1 MPAEDRIT
9 QICRHAAKGGLFLT
23 QSRLTWIKVGDA
35 KIGGSLAS
43 PSIFPRRRGSAPT
56 AGPNEKHLFIN
67 EPSMFRKG
75 DDHARCT
82 NRRADRLRGHLG
94 RRTSRLGNGP
104 NSARPSY
111 NRRDQKRCLGLDG
124 CCRYRFRP
132 SVGPVDL
139 KRQYI
144 FIARNGQVTALSAN
158 ILRLDQMLRL
168 YGPEADPARE
178 ALRKYA
184 EHKTADLFPE
194 SPEAAARID
203 NQSTYEI
210 LQRVE
215 TLLLGLH
222 ASDQRQQW
230 VVTQALTLASNIG
243 NTRWLLVQENG
254 DRTPKAFLGLVV
266 FWLTL
271 LFASFGLFAPR
282 NWTAAVALMLCA
294 LAVSGAVEMI
304 IELEQPFGGLI
315 QISPQNA
322 LCRGHPRRAK
332 HARKLRLR
340 QPA

>member
-1 MPAEDRIT
+1 MILPDAPIVGLIVFGVILAGALAGWAMGQLLPAHHIT
-9 QICRHAAKGGLFLT
+9 DETKSVVSVSMAVVAT
-23 QSRLTWIKVGDA
+23 V
-35 KIGGSLAS
+35 
-43 PSIFPRRRGSAPT
+43 SA
-56 AGPNEKHLFIN
+56 LV
-67 EPSMFRKG
+67 
-75 DDHARCT
+75 
-82 NRRADRLRGHLG
+82 
-94 RRTSRLGNGP
+94 
-104 NSARPSY
+104 
-111 NRRDQKRCLGLDG
+111 LGLLI
-124 CCRYRFRP
+124 
-132 SVGPVDL
+132 SNANTS
-139 KRQYI
+139 

-194 SPEAAARID
+194 SPEATARID
-203 NQSTYEI
+203 NQSTYEM

-215 TLLLGLH
+215 TLLLRLH
-222 ASDQRQQW
+222 PSDQRQQW
-230 VVTQALTLASNIG
+230 MVTQALTLASNIG

-282 NWTAAVALMLCA
+282 NWTAAIALMLCA

-315 QISPQNA
+315 QISPQSMRYA
-322 LCRGHPRRAK
+322 VDTLGEQSTHESYGSGS
-332 HARKLRLR
+332 RLD
-340 QPA
+340 P